1 MVFVYLQD
9 GECVEVE
16 AGVAAAVKA
25 YNVVCYDEAGVEI
38 ASFPS
43 KDVLSFTNDQRVID
57 AVADEICDEPTII
70 PADTPKP

>member
-1 MVFVYLQD
+1 MVFVYLGD

-16 AGVAAAVKA
+16 AAMAVEVKA
-25 YNVVCYDEAGVEI
+25 NSVVCYDAAGVEI

-43 KDVLSFTNDQRVID
+43 KDVLSYTNDQRVIR

-70 PADTPKP
+70 PAEMPKP